1 MPSCT
6 APRNRRRSVQLLFG
20 QLVGAGKQRRRE
32 VEPEVSRRRKIDDEL
47 EFGRLLDRQI
57 AGLCS
62 VRDLDQNVHHPFRHL
77 FETRKGEV
85 ITSKDEYFV
94 TAPRFTTASKKY
106 EWIDHLQGGKNG
118 HPFKIRRSRT
128 TSSQSVSRL
137 KFGDWGAPEKADP
150 GIVAAWCGTRHSV
163 RVY

>member
-1 MPSCT
+1 
-6 APRNRRRSVQLLFG
+6 VQLLFG
-20 QLVGAGKQRRRE
+20 HLVGAGKQRRRE

-106 EWIDHLQGGKNG
+106 EWID
-118 HPFKIRRSRT
+118 
-128 TSSQSVSRL
+128 SVSPKELMEVGNALRRTRSWQRTKSANGGYERVGL
-137 KFGDWGAPEKADP
+137 PDDAMADCP
-150 GIVAAWCGTRHSV
+150 F
-163 RVY
+163 